1 MSHRAAAQPP
11 SRDLGA
17 LFAPTSVA
25 VVGASSDPSKWGN
38 WLAAHALRGRHRRP
52 VYLVNQRGE
61 EVLGERSYPSLAHLP
76 GPVDLAVVAVPA
88 SAFEQAADDALTA
101 GARVIV
107 GISAGLG
114 EAGPEGL
121 ARQRALVERVRAA
134 GAALLGPNCLGV
146 MDVGAELD
154 LTSDDLPA
162 GSVGLISQSG
172 NLALELGLLLG
183 RDGMGYSRFASLG
196 NQADVDVSDLVAA
209 YADHGATAVIAVY
222 CEDFKDGRRF
232 TATAAAAV
240 RRGKP
245 VVLLAV
251 GASRAAQRGA
261 RSHTGSLTSD
271 SAVVDAACDAAGAVR
286 VASPAQMA
294 TVVQALAQPRR
305 PRGRRVAVL
314 ADGGGH
320 GSVAADLAEAAGLEV
335 PAFGPAL
342 QERLRAE
349 LPPGAAVG
357 NPIDLAGAGERDI
370 ASFDRVLR
378 VLTDPAGEID
388 EVLVTGYFGGYGGY
402 SRTLAAGEL
411 KVAAAMTRTVADAG
425 VPVVV
430 HTMHAAREAPGVLRG
445 GGIPVYPTVD
455 EAVLA
460 LTALSRHAGVTA
472 ARPDPGE
479 RSGPGAVRGLASG
492 SGEAWGAA
500 PAGPPPLPAP
510 EPPLR
515 DGGYWAAREL
525 LRWHGVPFVE
535 GAPAACLDEAFA
547 VAAAIGYPVAL
558 KALGLNHKSDAGGVV
573 LDLRGP
579 GQLAAAVRD
588 LRARLDSSGFSVER
602 MADTSGGAELLAG
615 ARWDPRFGPVVLVG
629 LGGVHAELFRDV
641 ALALAP
647 VSQAQARALLGSL
660 RGAAIL
666 GGARGRPA
674 LDLDAAAAAVAA
686 LSRAAA
692 VHPEIRE
699 IEVNPL
705 LVRPTGHGVL
715 GLDSRAVLRSRN
727 PDPDP
732 DGAPDHPEHQQ
743 QEQPWISAT
752 PHGSP
757 S

>member
-1 MSHRAAAQPP
+1 VTP
-11 SRDLGA
+11 SRGRDLGA
-17 LFAPTSVA
+17 LFTPTSVA

-61 EVLGERSYPSLAHLP
+61 EVLGERTYPSLADLP

-88 SAFEQAADDALTA
+88 SAFEQATNDALAA
-101 GARVIV
+101 GARMIV

-114 EAGPEGL
+114 EAGADGL

-146 MDVGAELD
+146 MDVGAELH

-183 RDGMGYSRFASLG
+183 RGGMGYSRFASLG

-209 YADHGATAVIAVY
+209 YADHAATAVIAVY

-232 TATAAAAV
+232 TAAAAAAA

-294 TVVQALAQPRR
+294 TVAQALAQPRR
-305 PRGRRVAVL
+305 PRGRRVAVF

-320 GSVAADLAEAAGLEV
+320 GSVAADLLEAAGLEV
-335 PAFGPAL
+335 PAFGPAF
-342 QERLRAE
+342 QARLGAE

-378 VLTDPAGEID
+378 VLADLAGEID
-388 EVLVTGYFGGYGGY
+388 AVLVTGYFGGYGGY
-402 SRTLAAGEL
+402 SPTLAADEL
-411 KVAAAMTRTVADAG
+411 KVAAAMTRTVADAAI
-425 VPVVV
+425 PVVI
-430 HTMHAAREAPGVLRG
+430 HTMHAAREAPGVLRS

-460 LTALSRHAGVTA
+460 LTALSRHGGVTS
-472 ARPDPGE
+472 ARPDRGALLG
-479 RSGPGAVRGLASG
+479 SGAVGGLDSSSGAAS
-492 SGEAWGAA
+492 GAA
-500 PAGPPPLPAP
+500 PAGPPWLPAP

-515 DGGYWAAREL
+515 DDGYWAAREL
-525 LRWHGVPFVE
+525 LQRHGVPFVG
-535 GAPAACLDEAFA
+535 GAPAASLDEALV
-547 VAAAIGYPVAL
+547 VAAEIGYPVVL
-558 KALGLNHKSDAGGVV
+558 KALGLNHKSDAGGVA
-573 LDLRGP
+573 LDLSGP
-579 GQLAAAVRD
+579 EHLAAAVRD
-588 LRARLDSSGFSVER
+588 LRARLDPPGFSVER

-615 ARWDPRFGPVVLVG
+615 ARWDPRFGPVVLIG
-629 LGGVHAELFRDV
+629 LGGVHAELFHDV

-647 VSQAQARALLGSL
+647 VSPAQARALLGSL

-666 GGARGRPA
+666 GGARRRPM
-674 LDLDAAAAAVAA
+674 LDLEAACAAVAA

-692 VHPEIRE
+692 AHPEIRE

-705 LVRPTGHGVL
+705 LVRPAGHGAL
-715 GLDSRAVLRSRN
+715 GLDSRVVLRPSDPDRG
-727 PDPDP
+727 PDPP
-732 DGAPDHPEHQQ
+732 DQPEHHQ
-743 QEQPWISAT
+743 QEQPWISVT

>member
-1 MSHRAAAQPP
+1 VTP
-11 SRDLGA
+11 STGRDLGA
-17 LFAPTSVA
+17 LFTPTSVV

-61 EVLGERSYPSLAHLP
+61 EVLGERTYPSLADLP

-88 SAFEQAADDALTA
+88 SAFEQATNDALAA

-114 EAGPEGL
+114 EASADGL
-121 ARQRALVERVRAA
+121 ARQHALVERVRAA

-146 MDVGAELD
+146 MDVGADLH

-183 RDGMGYSRFASLG
+183 RGGMGYSRFASLG

-209 YADHGATAVIAVY
+209 YADHAATAVIAVY

-232 TATAAAAV
+232 AAAAAAAA
-240 RRGKP
+240 RGGKP

-286 VASPAQMA
+286 VSTPAQMA
-294 TVVQALAQPRR
+294 TVAQALAQPRR
-305 PRGRRVAVL
+305 PRGRRVAVF

-320 GSVAADLAEAAGLEV
+320 GSVAADLAEATGLEV
-335 PAFGPAL
+335 PAFGPAV
-342 QERLRAE
+342 QARLRAE
-349 LPPGAAVG
+349 LPSGAAVG

-370 ASFDRVLR
+370 TSFDRVLG
-378 VLTDPAGEID
+378 VLTDHVGEID
-388 EVLVTGYFGGYGGY
+388 AVLVTGYFGGYSGY
-402 SRTLAAGEL
+402 SPTLAAGEL
-411 KVAAAMTRTVADAG
+411 EVAAAMARTVADAT
-425 VPVVV
+425 VPVVI

-445 GGIPVYPTVD
+445 AGIPVYPTVD

-460 LTALSRHAGVTA
+460 LSALSRHGRVGSAL
-472 ARPDPGE
+472 PD
-479 RSGPGAVRGLASG
+479 RGGQLG
-492 SGEAWGAA
+492 S
-500 PAGPPPLPAP
+500 GPPPLPAP

-515 DGGYWAAREL
+515 DGCYWAARDL
-525 LRWHGVPFVE
+525 LQRHGVPFAG
-535 GAPAACLDEAFA
+535 GAPAASLDEALA
-547 VAAAIGYPVAL
+547 VAASIGYPVVL

-579 GQLAAAVRD
+579 EHLASAVRD
-588 LRARLDSSGFSVER
+588 LRERLGPTTLSLER
-602 MADTSGGAELLAG
+602 MADTNGGAELLAG

-629 LGGVHAELFRDV
+629 LGGVHAELFHDV

-647 VSQAQARALLGSL
+647 VTPAQARALLGSL

-666 GGARGRPA
+666 AGARGRPA
-674 LDLDAAAAAVAA
+674 LDLEAACAAVAA

-692 VHPEIRE
+692 AHPEIRE

-705 LVRPTGHGVL
+705 LVRPAGHGAL
-715 GLDSRAVLRSRN
+715 GLDSRVVLRPSDPDRG
-727 PDPDP
+727 PDPP
-732 DGAPDHPEHQQ
+732 DEPEHHQ
-743 QEQPWISAT
+743 QEQPWISVT